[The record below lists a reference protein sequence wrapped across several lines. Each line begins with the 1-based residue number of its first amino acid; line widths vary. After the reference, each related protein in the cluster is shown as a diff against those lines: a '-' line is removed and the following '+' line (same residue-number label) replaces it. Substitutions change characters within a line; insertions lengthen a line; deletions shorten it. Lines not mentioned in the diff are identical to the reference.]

1 MAKKYVLK
9 LDAHER
15 MEFER
20 VVSKGKAAARKIQR
34 ARALLMCDQGP
45 EGPGWTDERI
55 AEAYGCTTRC
65 LEKWRKQA
73 VELGPFSL
81 MERKVGL
88 QPFISPKL
96 DGEKEARLVAL
107 ACSQPPAGRARWT
120 LRLLA
125 DRLVELEVVDAISHE
140 TVRRALKKIA
150 LSRGAR

>member
-1 MAKKYVLK
+1 MAKKYVVK
-9 LDAHER
+9 LGAQER

-20 VVSKGKAAARKIQR
+20 VVSKGKAAAWKIQR
-34 ARALLMCDQGP
+34 AHALLKFDQGA

-73 VELGPFSL
+73 VESGPSSL
-81 MERKVGL
+81 MERQARLPRPGTLK
-88 QPFISPKL
+88 I

-140 TVRRALKKIA
+140 TVRRALKKTA